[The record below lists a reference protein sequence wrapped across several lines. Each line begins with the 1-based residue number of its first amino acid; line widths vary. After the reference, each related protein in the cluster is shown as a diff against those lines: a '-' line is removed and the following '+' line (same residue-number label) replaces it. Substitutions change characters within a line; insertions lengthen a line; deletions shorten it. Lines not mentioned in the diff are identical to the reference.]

1 MIPSMLVH
9 PLHRKIKF
17 WLTLLV
23 SILFHLVKT
32 KKISSAWERL
42 PLVKQQKFLKT
53 HVASLLLKSW
63 QLANLDLKPENHEL
77 GKGTKPAYDM
87 IRSKVAF
94 IEFDKDIEIFE
105 ELNKAS
111 AVVESEEFLATIEKA
126 VDLSIQY

>member
-1 MIPSMLVH
+1 M
-9 PLHRKIKF
+9 
-17 WLTLLV
+17 
-23 SILFHLVKT
+23 KT
-32 KKISSAWERL
+32 KKTSSAWEQLR
-42 PLVKQQKFLKT
+42 PRKAAEILKNF
-53 HVASLLLKSW
+53 VASLLLKSW
-63 QLANLDLKPENHEL
+63 RLPSLGSQKPENQEL

-111 AVVESEEFLATIEKA
+111 TVVESEEFLATIEKA